1 MGPYDR
7 LVEFTMVAEH
17 KVLAA
22 RLFFWSRRGV
32 MCVSGEGNGIVEVGT
47 LRNQRSGCLAAAL
60 SSRLSVA
67 VSAGDELHMWRE
79 YK

>member
-1 MGPYDR
+1 
-7 LVEFTMVAEH
+7 MVAEL

-47 LRNQRSGCLAAAL
+47 LGNQRSGCLAAAL
-60 SSRLSVA
+60 SSGHSQ
-67 VSAGDELHMWRE
+67 WR
-79 YK
+79 

>member
-7 LVEFTMVAEH
+7 LGEFTIVAEL

-47 LRNQRSGCLAAAL
+47 LGNQRSGCLAAAL
-60 SSRLSVA
+60 SSGHSQ
-67 VSAGDELHMWRE
+67 WR
-79 YK
+79 